1 MTMFPVNTHRLDPY
15 KNFKFRVKWD
25 GQYVAGISKVSALTR
40 TTEAVVHRNGSDPS
54 SFRIAPGTTSFAPI
68 TLERGLTHDPAFEQ
82 WANLVHNVQGDASM
96 SLRDYRKD
104 VVIELRNLQGVPV
117 MAFIVHRAWVSEY
130 QALPELDA
138 NANCVAI
145 ERIVLQHEGWER
157 DTSVTEPTET

>member
-1 MTMFPVNTHRLDPY
+1 MTMFSVNTHRQDPY

-25 GQYVAGISKVSALTR
+25 GQYIPAITKVSPLVR
-40 TTEAVVHRNGSDPS
+40 TTDAVVVRAGNDASHSHIS
-54 SFRIAPGTTSFAPI
+54 PGATTFAPI

-82 WANLVHNVQGDASM
+82 WANKTFDLGGDAGM

-104 VVIELRNLQGVPV
+104 VIIELFNLQGALV
-117 MAFIVHRAWVSEY
+117 MAYQVYRCWVSEY
-130 QALPELDA
+130 QALPALDA

-157 DTSVTEPTET
+157 DHAVSEPTET